1 MIVDAIVGAF
11 LGVLTWLVALLPAAG
26 DLGLS
31 ASGSWFRGFAEI
43 NSFVPLAELVA
54 AGVLLVSIE
63 GAMFT
68 VRAVSWARA
77 QIPWL

>member
-1 MIVDAIVGAF
+1 VIIDAIVGSL
-11 LGVLTWLVALLPAAG
+11 LGVLTWLVELLPEAG

-31 ASGSWFRGFAEI
+31 ASGSWFRGFAEL
-43 NSFVPLAELVA
+43 NTYLPLGELVA
-54 AGVLLVSIE
+54 GGVLLVAIE